1 MANAMTLR
9 HDDSSDR
16 ELSQIAARLGTSKN
30 DAVLHAI
37 HSTFDREQFEAQVER
52 SAERGIAKFGALL
65 DRLGS

>member
-9 HDDSSDR
+9 HDDSSDD
-16 ELSQIAARLGTSKN
+16 ELTQLAAKRGVSKN

-37 HSTFDREQFEAQVER
+37 HATYTRESFEADVAASAQRGMER
-52 SAERGIAKFGALL
+52 FSDLL